1 MMKRVFTLIALSA
14 LLSLSVYGQATVT
27 QENLIVPID
36 FLITACNGE
45 TVLFTG
51 ESHVLQHST
60 GNGNA
65 SAFTVHINF
74 HLEGTSASGTHYIV
88 NEHVNGHETVAGAS
102 MLTSEARLVAV
113 AQGSED
119 NLIVHTFI
127 HTTTN
132 ANGEVTS
139 TTFEFESDCQ
149 G

>member
-1 MMKRVFTLIALSA
+1 MMKRVFTLIAFSA
-14 LLSLSVYGQATVT
+14 LLSVSVYGQATVT
-27 QENLIVPID
+27 HENVIVPID
-36 FLITACNGE
+36 FLITDCNGE

-51 ESHVLQHST
+51 ESHVVQHST

-74 HLEGTSASGTHYIV
+74 HLEGTGPSGTRYIV

-102 MLTSEARLVAV
+102 TLTSEARLVAV
-113 AQGSED
+113 AQGNED